1 MRILLTG
8 VAGFIGFHLGK
19 ALVAQGHDVLAID
32 SLNDYYNPQLK
43 LDRLEALGEHPN
55 LAFRKVDIADA
66 DALAE
71 AVGDFKPDSIVH
83 LAAQAGVRYSLI
95 NPAAYA
101 DANVRGQINM
111 LELARRTEGLQHFI
125 YASSSSVYGDRGDGP
140 FREKDRCDS
149 PVSVYAAT
157 KKAGELISQSYAHL
171 YGLSLTGL
179 RFFTVYGTWGR
190 PDMAYWIFTEAIEKG
205 DPVRLFNKGEMRRD
219 FTHVDDVVAAIC
231 KMLESPA
238 KPGQEIYNIGH
249 SHPVYLKDFLAV
261 LENAIG
267 KKANVELLPM
277 QPGDV
282 GDTFADS
289 SKLAADFGYQPKINI
304 EDGLVDFVKW
314 WRDYKKS

>member
-43 LDRLEALGEHPN
+43 TDRLAALGEHAN
-55 LAFRKVDIADA
+55 LTFRQADISDA
-66 DALAE
+66 EALAE
-71 AVGDFKPDSIVH
+71 AIGDFKPDSIVH

-101 DANVRGQINM
+101 DANVRGQINL
-111 LELARRTEGLQHFI
+111 LELARKTDGLQHFI

-140 FREKDRCDS
+140 FREDDRCDK

-179 RFFTVYGTWGR
+179 RFFTVYGAWGR
-190 PDMAYWIFTEAIEKG
+190 PDMAYWIFTDAIEN
-205 DPVRLFNKGEMRRD
+205 DRPVKLFNNGEMRRD
-219 FTHVDDVVAAIC
+219 FTHVDDIVAGIC
-231 KMLESPA
+231 KMLASPA

-249 SHPVYLKDFLAV
+249 SKPVELRRFLSV
-261 LENAIG
+261 LEDALG

-289 SKLAADFGYQPKINI
+289 SKLANAFDYHPKVDI

-314 WRDYKKS
+314 WRAYPNR